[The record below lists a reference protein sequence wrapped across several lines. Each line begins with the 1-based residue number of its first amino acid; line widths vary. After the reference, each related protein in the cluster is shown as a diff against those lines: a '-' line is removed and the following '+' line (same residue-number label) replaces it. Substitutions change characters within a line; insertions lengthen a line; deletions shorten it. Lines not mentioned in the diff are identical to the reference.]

1 MFSHKDRPIDKQIR
15 CESIAFCEVEKIAEE
30 KGLPVLG
37 EIPYDPLMIEAQREE
52 KNIVEY
58 WRDSVCSK
66 ALERVYERFSM
77 ILEELR

>member
-52 KNIVEY
+52 KTSLNIGGI
-58 WRDSVCSK
+58 
-66 ALERVYERFSM
+66 RFV
-77 ILEELR
+77 RRH